1 MKKTTEGLGT
11 VNEEVWKTHSIG
23 GEPAKQQ
30 SSFLVYTKEVMKPAT
45 GPSQLSKHFHLHHLQ
60 CQESPLCL
68 APSFTKTGS
77 GELAERG
84 DLTSILAC
92 SCPGDF
98 VTSGMS
104 PTHSDLLLYFKGAI
118 IELLKY
124 VFIPSH

>member
-1 MKKTTEGLGT
+1 MEKTTGGLGP
-11 VNEEVWKTHSIG
+11 VNEEVWKTHSTG

-30 SSFLVYTKEVMKPAT
+30 SSFLVYTKEVMKLAT
-45 GPSQLSKHFHLHHLQ
+45 GPSQLSKHFHLHHPQ
-60 CQESPLCL
+60 FQEGPLCL
-68 APSFTKTGS
+68 APSFTKNVS
-77 GELAERG
+77 GELAEEE

-104 PTHSDLLLYFKGAI
+104 PTHSDLLFYFKGAI
-118 IELLKY
+118 TELLKY